1 MKDGVLVGSLAY
13 LEVLASPSSAGVYMC
28 EITERTSDE
37 DSERKRR
44 AVGEGVT
51 ATLEGELLYVLD
63 TVKPALNDHRFKRPP
78 AFSDRFFHARRVCHS
93 K

>member
-1 MKDGVLVGSLAY
+1 MGSLAY

-37 DSERKRR
+37 DQDSARKRR

-51 ATLEGELLYVLD
+51 ATLEGELLYVQD
-63 TVKPALNDHRFKRPP
+63 TVKPALNDHRFK
-78 AFSDRFFHARRVCHS
+78 
-93 K
+93 